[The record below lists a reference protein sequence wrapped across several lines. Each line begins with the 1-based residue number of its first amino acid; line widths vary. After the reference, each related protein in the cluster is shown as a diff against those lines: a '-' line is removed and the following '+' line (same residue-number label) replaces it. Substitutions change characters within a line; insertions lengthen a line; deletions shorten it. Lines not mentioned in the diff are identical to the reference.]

1 MIRIED
7 MSDPEI
13 SALLSKINYG
23 HLGCSRD
30 DQPYVVPIHFAFMDP
45 YIYIY
50 TTDGK
55 KSAILAE
62 NPKICLQVEEV
73 TDNERWQSVILNG
86 QAEEITDDDESARIV
101 KLITASNPTLTPA
114 ISIRWLDDWIRENIR
129 LLYRITPTS
138 SSGRRSVN

>member
-23 HLGCSRD
+23 HLGCSRN
-30 DQPYVVPIHFAFMDP
+30 DQTYVVPIHFAFMDP

-86 QAEEITDDDESARIV
+86 QAEEITDDD
-101 KLITASNPTLTPA
+101 
-114 ISIRWLDDWIRENIR
+114 
-129 LLYRITPTS
+129 
-138 SSGRRSVN
+138 